1 VIEELSGLR
10 PERTIGIHAES
21 CSTISGLV
29 LAAGLSRRM
38 GTNKL
43 LLPFGERT
51 ILGQVVAVLQSCP
64 LDEIVVVTG
73 HEHEKV
79 EEMLGR
85 YRESPSLGG
94 SALNHS
100 DPGRYPNSGLYSTPL
115 RFVYNPNYAT
125 GEMLSSIQAG
135 LAAMREASH
144 CDAALI
150 VLGDQP
156 LIERRIV
163 EQVIAAH
170 KPGTVVIP
178 SFNRRG
184 GHPILIDRA
193 CWPEVLALPISANL
207 REALRAHTNWPR
219 YIEVD
224 TESILRDMDTPEDY
238 ARHQKLIQRFS
249 APRHPDAER

>member
-1 VIEELSGLR
+1 MVS
-10 PERTIGIHAES
+10 AV
-21 CSTISGLV
+21 V

-51 ILGQVVAVLQSCP
+51 VLAQVISVLQGCP
-64 LDEIVVVTG
+64 LGEIVVVTG

-85 YRESPSLGG
+85 Y
-94 SALNHS
+94 
-100 DPGRYPNSGLYSTPL
+100 PGRKGSGF
-115 RFVYNPNYAT
+115 RFVYNPDYAT
-125 GEMLSSIQAG
+125 GEMLSSIQVG
-135 LAAMREASH
+135 LVAMREDSH

-156 LIERRIV
+156 HIERRIV
-163 EQVIAAH
+163 DQVIAAH

-178 SFNRRG
+178 SFNRHG

-193 CWPEVLALPISANL
+193 CWPEVLALPFNANL
-207 REALRAHTNWPR
+207 REVLRAHADWLH
-219 YIEVD
+219 YVEVD
-224 TESILRDMDTPEDY
+224 TETILRDVDTPEDY
-238 ARHQKLIQRFS
+238 GQAIR
-249 APRHPDAER
+249 